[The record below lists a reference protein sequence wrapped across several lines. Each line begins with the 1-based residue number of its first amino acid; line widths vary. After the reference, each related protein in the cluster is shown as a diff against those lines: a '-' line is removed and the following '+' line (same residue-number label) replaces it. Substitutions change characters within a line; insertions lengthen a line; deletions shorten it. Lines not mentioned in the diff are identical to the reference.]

1 MFLRSFRRSGRL
13 GNGSRINVKAISILT
28 FALFLLDLIFLAWN
42 RLSASTKSYP
52 LLLDH
57 HHPDEREDIQKK
69 IYIASIHWNNE
80 PIIRSNWTNAVLD
93 LVSTFGPENVYVSVY
108 ESGSWDDSKGAL
120 RVLDEELERMGVQ
133 RTITLDPRTHA
144 EDISQTPAS
153 TGWIDTPRGKKE
165 LRRIPYLSRL
175 RNLSLKPLTDLALN
189 GIIFD
194 HILFLNDV
202 VFTVRAGSVPGETI
216 ITILFFSFTL

>member
-1 MFLRSFRRSGRL
+1 MFLRSFRRSSRL
-13 GNGSRINVKAISILT
+13 GSGSRINIKAIAILT
-28 FALFLLDLIFLAWN
+28 FALFLLDLIFLRWN
-42 RLSASTKSYP
+42 RLSASTKRYP
-52 LLLDH
+52 SLLDH
-57 HHPDEREDIQKK
+57 HHPDEEEDIQKK

-80 PIIRSNWTNAVLD
+80 AIIRSNWTNAVLD

-120 RVLDEELERMGVQ
+120 RVLDEELERIGVQ

-144 EDISQTPAS
+144 EDIAQTPAS

-175 RNLSLKPLTDLALN
+175 RNLSLKPLSDLALN

-194 HILFLNDV
+194 YILFLNDV
-202 VFTVRAGSVPGETI
+202 VFTVRAVRSPGKR
-216 ITILFFSFTL
+216 